1 MHSALRGKVHQG
13 LPGDHLMVTEVP
25 HFDQLYW
32 RIDMYSIQ
40 AILGVSYPN
49 YVKYTSHPSY
59 ILVMH
64 HKYTSIPIQYT
75 TSVLQGNFALL
86 TIGWARDEIRVRRS
100 GAWARERRLQQKPQ
114 RSSVLYIL
122 DTALMNYS
130 WITTCFVVFLYHLG
144 VRGHQKLLRDS
155 PLVMI
160 WKFVSS
166 MQSRHHLAQSAKP
179 SLSKVVFSW
188 FHENFIILLQF
199 HQSIPSFK
207 RHTKCPVFHTCSSA
221 VVEFAA
227 AGAQIITPQSAA
239 WTGSAAFHAW
249 HTWKSPK
256 KGNPFVEWSIMIIG

>member
-32 RIDMYSIQ
+32 RIDMYWY
-40 AILGVSYPN
+40 VSYPN

-114 RSSVLYIL
+114 RSSVLYTL

-166 MQSRHHLAQSAKP
+166 MQSRHHLAQSAEP
-179 SLSKVVFSW
+179 SLVKVVFSW